1 MPPGV
6 QSKHMP
12 GGRITMENNMKL
24 KTFAVAAAL
33 AIGATFAP
41 QMASAA
47 SLPASGSYQSA
58 VPASSMLQEVGHR
71 HWHRP
76 HFNRCRMARHIC
88 ADRFGWGTWRFYRCV
103 ENRGCA
109 RW

>member
-1 MPPGV
+1 MPVGV
-6 QSKHMP
+6 KSNHMP
-12 GGRITMENNMKL
+12 EAKFTMENNMKL

-33 AIGATFAP
+33 AVGATFAP

-47 SLPASGSYQSA
+47 SLPAAGTYQSA
-58 VPASSMLQEVGHR
+58 VSADSMRQEVGYR

-76 HFNRCRMARHIC
+76 HFNRCRIARHVC
-88 ADRFGWGTWRFYRCV
+88 ADRFGWGTWRFHRCLA
-103 ENRGCA
+103 NRGCA